1 MMMLAAQDL
10 FKIGSK
16 VADPLVLQEPAK
28 VVVTQPPPPSGRRLA
43 MP

>member
-1 MMMLAAQDL
+1 MTLATQDL

-16 VADPLVLQEPAK
+16 VADPLVLQEPVK
-28 VVVTQPPPPSGRRLA
+28 VVVTQPPPPSVQRLA